1 MNKMKVWL
9 VSPNERKY
17 LTSAG
22 DRMPLPILYLS
33 SALTENGIDNE
44 CWDLNHTHWLDFTY
58 RCQKFKPDIVGLSI
72 ISSPSYPQMKRL
84 AKEIRPYVG
93 TIVAGGFHTTT
104 LPESLNGDVNVII
117 RGEGESQ
124 LVNLITERNEEFD
137 INRYPIPDRSKL
149 DSNKYNMKLL
159 GLKIAGITTARG
171 CPFGC
176 AFCGNVNKTV
186 HFRDKHNIEE
196 EVKQIKGLGYEAV
209 YFYNESHTINKKH
222 AFEVGEIMKRYKMK
236 YRLETRANLID
247 EKTSKMLSDTGCMM
261 VALGI
266 ESGDD
271 KVLDAINKKE
281 YVDDY
286 RRAVKLLSKDGIP
299 TKGYFIFGLPQQDLT
314 SALKSIELAKELKKE
329 GMVMADFYQLTPFP
343 GSPITANPEKYGV
356 RILHHDYKK
365 YLQASSYVINPV
377 IETEWLSREGIKSL
391 VERARIEFKNA

>member
-1 MNKMKVWL
+1 MKVWL

-33 SALTENGIDNE
+33 SALTANGIQNE
-44 CWDLNHTHWLDFTY
+44 CFDLNHTHWLDFNY
-58 RCQKFKPDIVGLSI
+58 RCKKFKPDVVGLSI

-93 TIVAGGFHTTT
+93 TIVAGGFHPTT
-104 LPESLNGDVNVII
+104 LPESLNGDVDVII
-117 RGEGESQ
+117 KGEDESQ
-124 LVNLITERNEEFD
+124 LVNLIKNSNEEFD
-137 INRYPIPDRSKL
+137 INRYPIPDRNKL
-149 DSNKYNMKLL
+149 DSRKYNMNLL
-159 GLKIAGITTARG
+159 GLRITGMTTARG
-171 CPFGC
+171 CPFSC
-176 AFCGNVNKTV
+176 AFCGNINKTV
-186 HFRDKHNIEE
+186 QFRDKKNIEE

-209 YFYNESHTINKKH
+209 YFYNESHTINKQH
-222 AFEVGEIMKRYKMK
+222 AFEVGEIMKRHKMK

-247 EKTSKMLSDTGCMM
+247 EEISRMLSNTGCMM

-281 YVDDY
+281 HVDDY
-286 RRAVKLLSKDGIP
+286 RRTVKMLSRDGIP
-299 TKGYFIFGLPQQDLT
+299 TKGYFIMGLPQQDLT

-329 GMVMADFYQLTPFP
+329 GMIMADFYMLTPFP

-365 YLQASSYVINPV
+365 YLVAGKKIGEPV
-377 IETEWLSREGIKSL
+377 VETNWLSKEGIKSL
-391 VERARIEFKNA
+391 VNRARIEWKSN